1 MDRLPNLTSFR
12 VFRNKLTGFL
22 APEFGLHSRLGEFDV
37 SENQFSGQLPEN
49 LCVAGVLDD
58 FPKDTPCWKKKERE
72 RYLPTWKADLVPHIG
87 FHRRKHFVQLNKNN
101 LIGSGGLGKVYRIT
115 INRSGESVSMK
126 KIWNAR
132 KLDYKL
138 EKELL
143 AK

>member
-22 APEFGLHSRLGEFDV
+22 APKFGLHSRLGEFDV

-49 LCVAGVLDD
+49 LCAAGVLDEGNILSNL
-58 FPKDTPCWKKKERE
+58 T
-72 RYLPTWKADLVPHIG
+72 
-87 FHRRKHFVQLNKNN
+87 KNN

-126 KIWNAR
+126 KI
-132 KLDYKL
+132 
-138 EKELL
+138 
-143 AK
+143 